1 MSGQWIEDPTTPS
14 GWRYD
19 DTPSDPAV
27 TSMLPV
33 YAEPVITAGITA
45 GSAEPPD
52 GDAQSDAY
60 RGMTADDIVPDSE
73 ITAYAAHIHQA
84 LPEAAHPASHLLLPE
99 DYEREQWDTGR
110 EDPR

>member
-1 MSGQWIEDPTTPS
+1 MGEWFPIPDPPY
-14 GWRYD
+14 WRYD
-19 DTPSDPAV
+19 DQAPDADPSV

-33 YAEPVITAGITA
+33 YAAGDVAPVIAA

-73 ITAYAAHIHQA
+73 IAAYAAHIHQA